1 MSELVN
7 IGDLK
12 GEIVFLVEGYKHE
25 ETEINFDALKN
36 EVLNLVDN
44 GLKTKVAISEVA
56 SKYKV
61 SKNELYDYYHKS

>member
-1 MSELVN
+1 MNV
-7 IGDLK
+7 GDLR
-12 GEIVFLVEGYKHE
+12 GEIVFLVEGKKQE
-25 ETEINFDALKN
+25 EVHIGLETLKV
-36 EVLNLVDN
+36 EVQNLVDN